1 MAASIQ
7 RLCLSTSPLIFESI
21 LRNTPSVSLYQRREG
36 HKVNIKYPRPGS
48 WPRQLIVKVTEP
60 IYPEIQV
67 NPSNTC
73 TRRSSLPNSFDIL
86 SEYEEFLV
94 NHQKKLHNENADG
107 ILAFYHLGSCSAKLF
122 NKYRVAF
129 RKQEFDIARLNRKV
143 FHHAVKDTKY
153 ETLNTIIFQSTVL
166 VMCPKPK
173 VLEMVELAKKV
184 PPLYLLCAVVEGRL
198 LSKTGV
204 ETYAS
209 YPDKLSLL
217 AQTSATLSQSSQQ
230 ITRLLNSHQTLL
242 STNLK
247 TYSDSNS

>member
-1 MAASIQ
+1 M
-7 RLCLSTSPLIFESI
+7 C
-21 LRNTPSVSLYQRREG
+21 
-36 HKVNIKYPRPGS
+36 
-48 WPRQLIVKVTEP
+48 
-60 IYPEIQV
+60 
-67 NPSNTC
+67 
-73 TRRSSLPNSFDIL
+73 
-86 SEYEEFLV
+86 
-94 NHQKKLHNENADG
+94 
-107 ILAFYHLGSCSAKLF
+107 
-122 NKYRVAF
+122 
-129 RKQEFDIARLNRKV
+129 
-143 FHHAVKDTKY
+143 
-153 ETLNTIIFQSTVL
+153 VL
-166 VMCPKPK
+166 Q

-247 TYSDSNS
+247 TYSDSNSWFCVADYLICYLELAWVLSNVHMSLLLSTKYSAFLNLNKFWCKIRFYIL